1 MILLYI
7 ILNNKM
13 HSTATQIP
21 IRIIVEHMEEYL
33 YKWCLYE
40 YIQMKEYLAETTCNL
55 IITNAKTIY

>member
-1 MILLYI
+1 
-7 ILNNKM
+7 M